1 MVGGPII
8 DSDIRKAHT
17 LPSRY
22 YTEDTLFSEILSTL
36 SNSFHFAAHVSQLN
50 ENNII
55 PLPQLENILG
65 EALMITKDEKIRCLS
80 NVCTH
85 RGMLIATKPCNSK
98 TLKCGYHG
106 RTFGLDGCMKNM
118 PEFTEVENFPSKSDS
133 LIQFPINIWNGIIFT
148 GGKRFFTSVIDEI
161 QKRIGWMRIESF
173 EYDKSRHR
181 SYDINANWALY
192 VDNYL
197 EGFHIPFVH
206 GDLHNVLDYDSYK
219 TELFEGGV
227 LQIGIANEGEAYFQL
242 PISSPDYGQ
251 KIAAYYYW
259 IYPGL
264 MLNFYPWGLSVNIVN
279 PISVDKTSII
289 YHGFVGE
296 KSLLGKGAGGDL
308 DKVEAEDQ
316 EIVEATQRGVSS
328 KSYERGRYSPS
339 KEKGVH
345 YFHRILTNS
354 LNNDF
359 SVYQPRSIDE
369 S

>member
-1 MVGGPII
+1 MVAAPII
-8 DSDIRKAHT
+8 NSDICKAHT

-22 YTEDTLFSEILSTL
+22 YTEESLFSDILSRL

-50 ENNII
+50 ENSII

-65 EALMITKDEKIRCLS
+65 EALILTKDEQIRCLS

-85 RGMLIATKPCNSK
+85 RGMLIATKPCDLKS
-98 TLKCGYHG
+98 LKCRYHG
-106 RTFGLDGCMKNM
+106 RTFGLDGCMRNM
-118 PEFTEVENFPSKSDS
+118 PEFTDVENFPTDSDN
-133 LIQFPINIWNGIIFT
+133 LREFNIKKWNGIIFL
-148 GGKRFFTSVIDEI
+148 GGEQFYDAVINEM
-161 QKRIGWMRIESF
+161 QNRIGWMNIESF
-173 EYDKSRHR
+173 EYDESRHR

-206 GDLHNVLDYDSYK
+206 GDLHGVLDYDSYS

-227 LQIGIANEGEAYFQL
+227 LQIGIANEGEACFDL
-242 PISSPDYGQ
+242 PESSPDFGK

-264 MLNFYPWGLSVNIVN
+264 MLNFYPWGLSVNVVS
-279 PISVDKTSII
+279 PISVDRTRIV

-296 KSLLGKGAGGDL
+296 KSMLGKGAGGDL

-345 YFHRILTNS
+345 HFHRILTNS
-354 LNNDF
+354 SDNDF
-359 SVYQPRSIDE
+359 
-369 S
+369 